1 MDVVEAVARHAAQ
14 RGGVVAHRWREQEL
28 TYAELHRRSDAL
40 AVHLSRCGLRR
51 GEPVMVYG
59 HKHPLMLVGFLGCV
73 KAGHPYIP
81 VDSSLPAHRVRA
93 IAESSRA
100 GLLIAVEPF
109 GLPGVP
115 VLTPDEVL
123 GLPEAEAEPGM
134 AVGPDEP
141 FYIIYTSGS
150 TGEPKGV
157 QISRKA
163 VNRFAAWA
171 LSLVPDGPQVYLNQA
186 PFSFDLSVYELAMGL
201 ASGST
206 IHSIDKDHIAR
217 FRDLEDALA
226 RSEASVWVSTPS
238 FADLCLALPEFS
250 SGLLPG
256 LGTFIFCGEA
266 LSNDTAR
273 RLLER
278 FPGTRV
284 LNTYGPT
291 ESTVAVTSVA
301 CDEEL
306 LSRYPVLPVG
316 YPKPGTTIQ
325 IWDADRRCVGEG
337 ETGEIVIIG
346 DTVSLGY
353 YRRPDLTAAAF
364 TEVDMNGRRVRAYL
378 TGDAG
383 YLADGMVH
391 FAGRLDFQI
400 KLNGY
405 RIEIEDIESNLRYL
419 PGVQHSAVVA
429 VMKDPATVSH
439 LHAVVQLAE
448 GIPDSPLRRTTE
460 LKRALRDLVP
470 DYMVPKTFGYVTQMP
485 LTPNGKIDRAAL
497 RERQ

>member
-1 MDVVEAVARHAAQ
+1 M
-14 RGGVVAHRWREQEL
+14 
-28 TYAELHRRSDAL
+28 
-40 AVHLSRCGLRR
+40 
-51 GEPVMVYG
+51 
-59 HKHPLMLVGFLGCV
+59 
-73 KAGHPYIP
+73 
-81 VDSSLPAHRVRA
+81 
-93 IAESSRA
+93 
-100 GLLIAVEPF
+100 
-109 GLPGVP
+109 
-115 VLTPDEVL
+115 
-123 GLPEAEAEPGM
+123 
-134 AVGPDEP
+134 
-141 FYIIYTSGS
+141 
-150 TGEPKGV
+150 
-157 QISRKA
+157 
-163 VNRFAAWA
+163 
-171 LSLVPDGPQVYLNQA
+171 
-186 PFSFDLSVYELAMGL
+186 
-201 ASGST
+201 
-206 IHSIDKDHIAR
+206 
-217 FRDLEDALA
+217 
-226 RSEASVWVSTPS
+226 
-238 FADLCLALPEFS
+238 
-250 SGLLPG
+250 
-256 LGTFIFCGEA
+256 
-266 LSNDTAR
+266 
-273 RLLER
+273 
-278 FPGTRV
+278 

-448 GIPDSPLRRTTE
+448 GILD
-460 LKRALRDLVP
+460 
-470 DYMVPKTFGYVTQMP
+470 
-485 LTPNGKIDRAAL
+485 
-497 RERQ
+497 